1 MSDSDSDSNDR
12 RKNKRLKG
20 RKEAILVTP
29 NGMHHID
36 DISVGGLA
44 FQCSANDTFPSQWPV
59 EIIFAGTTLYLK
71 NVPVRLIREEVS
83 EDQSYISDATKKVG
97 VEFMEL
103 DMHNQVL
110 LQKLLTY
117 HTEGQA

>member
-1 MSDSDSDSNDR
+1 MTDSDSSDR

-29 NGMHHID
+29 NGLHSIF
-36 DISVGGLA
+36 DISAGGLA
-44 FQCSANDTFPSQWPV
+44 FKCGPNEKFPAQWPI
-59 EIIFAGTTLYLK
+59 EIIFAGTTIYLK
-71 NVPVRLIREEVS
+71 EVPVRLVREEIS
-83 EDQSYISDATKKVG
+83 EDGPSDSNSSKKIG

-110 LQKLLTY
+110 LEKLLSY